1 MNARRLVTGLLVGA
15 ALVVTGCTAGPVDD
29 AVPGQW
35 APQAVSAATVS
46 GLPVERVAEVGAPR
60 IADGVIPPT
69 NRWYSGL
76 VFGAEP
82 QPVYPFPLAFA
93 AASDAFTLDLPAVS
107 ATAQTIAAS
116 FAGGLQVGLTADRF
130 GAVRADAVSVTLR
143 WWDGGDAV
151 GDVTI
156 AEGSPVVGFTAA
168 RESALV
174 PGAALEPAGDGV
186 WTATADDTTF
196 GVVAPGSRWSEG
208 TLTVPADGHAQWF
221 ALPDDAD
228 IADWAAAL
236 DAPISGVEIDS
247 GQDAEASSTRLTYT
261 GTAATVLVPFP
272 GHETDA
278 ACGLGTFRTAYGDAV
293 ACAGTELE
301 WSVPVQP
308 ARASFDLDGADD
320 AVRSDIAAQIAADLD
335 ATPPLP
341 TDTYYGGKA
350 LARLGALLT
359 LAGELG
365 EADLAAR
372 VAERLWTEL
381 SPWAEP
387 GGCAE
392 RDTRC
397 FVYDDALRLVV
408 GKAPSFGSEEGNDHH
423 FHYGYFLSA
432 AAALVAAAPERAE
445 PLREVMDALA
455 ADIAGGAAADALP
468 QLRVFDP
475 YRGHSWASG
484 LSPFADGNNQ
494 ESSSEAVAA
503 WNGLA
508 LWAEARGDDALTSTA
523 TWLLSAEVA
532 AARALWLEPDPQTL
546 AEGFA
551 HPIVSL
557 TWGGKRDYATWFSPE
572 PSAFLGIQLLPLSP
586 VALDYLGAN
595 PARVAANVADAG
607 PTAFTGPLGEYVR
620 MYSALAGEAERAA
633 AAAALATLP
642 AVDDGNSK
650 AVMLAW
656 LTAAA
661 GASSSASAGQSAK
674 DP

>member
-1 MNARRLVTGLLVGA
+1 MTGRRLLTALLAGA
-15 ALVVTGCTAGPVDD
+15 ALVATGCTADPADDSAPGP
-29 AVPGQW
+29 W
-35 APQAVSAATVS
+35 APEAVSAATVS
-46 GLPVERVAEVGAPR
+46 GLPVERIAEAGASR
-60 IADGVIPPT
+60 LAEGVIPPT

-82 QPVYPFPLAFA
+82 QPVYPFPVAFA

-107 ATAQTIAAS
+107 ATEQTIAAS
-116 FAGGLQVGLTADRF
+116 FAGGLHVGLPADRF
-130 GAVRADAVSVTLR
+130 EAVRADAVSVTLR
-143 WWDGGDAV
+143 WWDAGSAV

-168 RESALV
+168 RETDLSPAV
-174 PGAALEPAGDGV
+174 ALEPAGDGV
-186 WTATADDTTF
+186 WTATADDTPF
-196 GVVAPGSRWSEG
+196 GVVAPGARWSDG

-221 ALPDDAD
+221 ALPDGAD

-236 DAPISGVEIDS
+236 DAPITGVRVAS
-247 GQDAEASSTRLTYT
+247 HADAGTSSTRLTYT
-261 GTAATVLVPFP
+261 GTAGTVLVPFP
-272 GHETDA
+272 GHEAEA
-278 ACGLGTFRTAYGDAV
+278 ACELGTFRTAYGDAV
-293 ACAGTELE
+293 ACAGNELE
-301 WSVPVQP
+301 WSVPLQP
-308 ARASFDLDGADD
+308 ATASFDLDGIDD
-320 AVRSDIAAQIAADLD
+320 PTRGAIAAQIAADLD

-359 LAGELG
+359 LAGEVG
-365 EADLAAR
+365 DTELAAR
-372 VAERLWTEL
+372 VGERLWTEL

-387 GGCAE
+387 SGCAQ

-432 AAALVAAAPERAE
+432 AAALVAAQPQRAE

-484 LSPFADGNNQ
+484 MSPFADGNNQ

-508 LWAEARGDDALTSTA
+508 LWAEARGDDPLTATA

-546 AEGFA
+546 ADGFA

-572 PSAFLGIQLLPLSP
+572 PSAILGIQLLPLTP
-586 VALDYLGAN
+586 VALEYLGAD

-620 MYSALAGEAERAA
+620 MYSALAGDAERAA
-633 AAAALATLP
+633 AATALATLT

-656 LTAAA
+656 LAAA
-661 GASSSASAGQSAK
+661 ASSSAAQSVK